1 MKHLKIKLFFIL
13 LITTSITFSQENTKK
28 DEITT
33 LSKIFKGFS
42 MSGDWFIANQSKKV
56 GNGNWKN
63 AFIVKRSYFTLK
75 KEINDIF
82 SVRYTQDI
90 TLDKEGDDRGNV
102 ETRMKYLYLKIKPKW
117 TGKIT
122 GSFFEIGMVH
132 RPWITYEQK
141 INPYRVQ
148 GNMHVERNKLYNSA
162 GFGILFG
169 GNIGAKMDKKYLK
182 EVNGSMKGKYASFQ
196 IGIYNGGGYA
206 KFEENDN
213 KVIEGLL
220 QFRPFANSVP
230 QIQISHAFNIG
241 KGNTS
246 ASPDFK
252 QFLFHGGYMGKAF
265 NAGAQYHFG
274 VGDFQGAMVDANGKA
289 LKNNGFSLFSEYKF
303 NNSPWAVFARFDKFT
318 LKDDGK
324 REIERTIGGIK
335 YKLYKGISLI
345 LTGEADK
352 THTKDIYL
360 VDLNMQISF

>member
-1 MKHLKIKLFFIL
+1 MQHTKLYLL
-13 LITTSITFSQENTKK
+13 LIFLVINTSLFSQDSKK
-28 DEITT
+28 SETIFN
-33 LSKIFKGFS
+33 KIFKGFS

-56 GNGNWKN
+56 SDGNWSN

-75 KEINDIF
+75 KEINDVF

-117 TGKIT
+117 NGNIT

-148 GNMHVERNKLYNSA
+148 GNMHMERNRLYNSA

-169 GNIGAKMDKKYLK
+169 GNIGPKMDKQYLK
-182 EVNGSMKGKYASFQ
+182 EVNGTMKGKFASFQ
-196 IGIYNGGGYA
+196 IGVYNGGGYS

-220 QFRPFANSVP
+220 QFRPFANSIP

-241 KGNTS
+241 KGNTV

-252 QFLFHGGYMGKAF
+252 QFLFHSGYMGKLF
-265 NAGAQYHFG
+265 NLGAQYHFG
-274 VGDFQGAMVDANGKA
+274 KGDFQGAIVDANENA
-289 LKNNGFSLFSEYKF
+289 LKNNGFSFFSEYKF
-303 NNSPWAVFARFDKFT
+303 DKTPWTVFVRYDSFEVEKSENRDV
-318 LKDDGK
+318 K
-324 REIERTIGGIK
+324 RAIGGIK
-335 YKLYKGISLI
+335 YNLYKGISLV
-345 LTGEADK
+345 LTGEVD
-352 THTKDIYL
+352 TQHTKENYL